1 MQSKYSFSCGDA
13 ALTVNVY
20 GIPRVAVQLAAC
32 KKPTLKQVYS
42 VGFSATPGIPQT
54 LTELYLDCTRCPS
67 AQ

>member
-42 VGFSATPGIPQT
+42 VGVCHRRPKSLLTSPGEWVVFTT
-54 LTELYLDCTRCPS
+54 LGF
-67 AQ
+67 